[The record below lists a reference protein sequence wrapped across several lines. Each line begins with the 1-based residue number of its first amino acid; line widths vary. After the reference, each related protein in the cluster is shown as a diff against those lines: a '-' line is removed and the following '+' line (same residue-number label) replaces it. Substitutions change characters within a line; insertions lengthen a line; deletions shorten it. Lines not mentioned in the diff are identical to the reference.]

1 MARTTKQDSVRELQ
15 RTLYRAAKADPG
27 RRFHALYD
35 KVYRRDVLERAWG
48 QVRANKGAAGI
59 DQQTIADVEEYGVTR
74 LLDELAADLKDGSY
88 RALPARR
95 VFIPKPG
102 RPGEQRPLSIPAV
115 RDRVVQGALKVVIE
129 PVFEADFLA
138 CSFGFRPKRAPHD
151 ALQVLIDETWRGK
164 RWIVESD
171 VADCFEAIPHS
182 GLMAAVEER
191 ISDRQLLKLLRAML
205 RAGVMQDGA
214 VRRSDTGTPQGGVV
228 SPVLCNVYL
237 HRLDRCW
244 AARGTGILVRFA
256 DDLVVMCN
264 SRPEAE
270 RALVAL
276 RAILA
281 ELGLQTKDAK
291 TRIVH
296 MREGGEPLDFLG
308 FEHRW
313 VRGNTTASRHLRFLV
328 RRPTRKNM
336 QRARDRMRELTLR
349 KRLLLSVDEVV
360 ADLNRYLRGFGGY
373 FRYGNS
379 ALDFG
384 RLDAYAI
391 ERLALFVA
399 KRHKRQRR
407 YGYWRISQSPDRMG
421 LIRLSGTVV
430 APRPNRA
437 RTG

>member
-1 MARTTKQDSVRELQ
+1 M
-15 RTLYRAAKADPG
+15 
-27 RRFHALYD
+27 
-35 KVYRRDVLERAWG
+35 
-48 QVRANKGAAGI
+48 
-59 DQQTIADVEEYGVTR
+59 
-74 LLDELAADLKDGSY
+74 
-88 RALPARR
+88 
-95 VFIPKPG
+95 
-102 RPGEQRPLSIPAV
+102 SIPAV

-129 PVFEADFLA
+129 PVFEADFLG
-138 CSFGFRPKRAPHD
+138 CSFGFRPRRATHD

-171 VADCFEAIPHS
+171 VANCFEAIPHS

-205 RAGVMQDGA
+205 RVGVMADGA
-214 VRRSDTGTPQGGVV
+214 VTRSNTGTPQGGVV
-228 SPVLCNVYL
+228 SPVLCNVFL

-244 AARGTGILVRFA
+244 AARGTGTLVRFA

-296 MREGGEPLDFLG
+296 MREGGETLDFLG

-379 ALDFG
+379 APDFG

-407 YGYWRISQSPDRMG
+407 YGYWRI
-421 LIRLSGTVV
+421 
-430 APRPNRA
+430 
-437 RTG
+437 